1 MTTIYPSEGHVSIWV
16 GTFTD
21 DDDFD
26 EAAEREVEDQLKLS
40 VPLASIAEV
49 AYEEDAT
56 STRSLLEG
64 FSGWETFI
72 EEACRV
78 AQAKNAATA
87 NSALVCYHLKC
98 ENPPTSFGSL
108 IFLGTFITSAI
119 T

>member
-26 EAAEREVEDQLKLS
+26 EAAEREVEARLKLP
-40 VPLASIAEV
+40 VPLASAAEV
-49 AYEEDAT
+49 AFEEDSI
-56 STRSLLEG
+56 STRTLLEG

-72 EEACRV
+72 EEASG
-78 AQAKNAATA
+78 AATAKNVSSA

-98 ENPPTSFGSL
+98 ENAPESFGSL
-108 IFLGTFITSAI
+108 IFLGTFKGSGIP
-119 T
+119 